1 MSLITELKRRNVFRA
16 AAFYAA
22 SAWLLV
28 QVATQVFPFFHVA
41 EWVVR
46 WIVIAAVI
54 GFPFAMGLSWFY
66 EWTPHGIQRESE
78 VEQDESI
85 TRETGKKMDR
95 WIIAIMALAIVLLL
109 ADIFVP
115 HKDEKPTVASS
126 IPDKSIAVLP
136 FVNMSADPA
145 QEYFSDGIAE
155 ELLNRLAQFSDLKV
169 AARTSAFQFKGKNL
183 DIGDIGRRLKVTH
196 VLEGSVRKA
205 GARLRI
211 TAQLIDCNSGYHLW
225 SETYDRDASDVFK
238 VQDEIAGAIADAL
251 EAKLGGPPT
260 ASTPAR
266 TANPAAYDDYLQGRA
281 FVARRRVENLD
292 KAIAAFD
299 RAIAQDPGYSAAH
312 SGRAFAAVL
321 RPLWGA
327 TDIAA
332 SLVQARSSAEKALQL
347 DPDNAEA
354 YMVRGLVAG
363 YSNDFTAAGANFDRA
378 LSLAPGNV
386 DVLNM
391 AGDFRLSAG
400 DLAGAEHAKRQA
412 MALDPLAFV
421 HPMNLSDA
429 LSAQGRDAEAIV
441 AVEQAIALGA
451 GDFGYDRLVF
461 YNARLKRFDAAQ
473 AALDKGCALDPTSVA
488 HCDMNRVQLLA
499 SKGQRSPAELKLDTI
514 AHETRKETLSLGGVK
529 PAAMMVMYLEV
540 GDIAKAM
547 QWQRTAVDVG
557 DWYLI
562 SALLSRPGGAKL
574 PEEISRDPEWLAVWS
589 DPRLKDVMTNY
600 RRNLLAWRACSKTG
614 TTCP

>member
-1 MSLITELKRRNVFRA
+1 MSLIAELQRRKVFKVGA
-16 AAFYAA
+16 AYLIVAWLAVQAA
-22 SAWLLV
+22 SIAFPTFEAPLWALRVFILVALLGFPIVLVLTWMVDLTPEGVKLDPDVSGSKRVLAGAALLV
-28 QVATQVFPFFHVA
+28 VLVLGWYFHGQPTFRKSDAATST
-41 EWVVR
+41 
-46 WIVIAAVI
+46 
-54 GFPFAMGLSWFY
+54 AMA
-66 EWTPHGIQRESE
+66 HAISE
-78 VEQDESI
+78 
-85 TRETGKKMDR
+85 
-95 WIIAIMALAIVLLL
+95 
-109 ADIFVP
+109 
-115 HKDEKPTVASS
+115 
-126 IPDKSIAVLP
+126 KSIAVLP
-136 FVNMSADPA
+136 FVNMSADPD

-183 DIGDIGRRLKVTH
+183 DIGDIGRRLKVRH

-211 TAQLIDCNSGYHLW
+211 TAQLIDSDSGYHLW

-251 EAKLGGPPT
+251 EAKLGGRPT
-260 ASTPAR
+260 ATTPVR

-312 SGRAFAAVL
+312 SGRAYALLL

-327 TDIAA
+327 ADIAA
-332 SLVQARSSAEKALQL
+332 SLMQARGSAEKALKL

-354 YMVRGLVAG
+354 YMVRGLVAQF
-363 YSNDFTAAGANFDRA
+363 SNNYTAAGANFDHA

-391 AGDFRLSAG
+391 AGDFRLGAG
-400 DLAGAEHAKRQA
+400 DLAGSEHEKRQA

-429 LSAQGRDAEAIV
+429 LSAQGHYAGAVV

-451 GDFGYDRLVF
+451 GEFGYDRLVF
-461 YNARLKRFDAAQ
+461 YNARLHRFDAAR
-473 AALDKGCALDPTSVA
+473 AAVEKGCAPDPTSAA
-488 HCDMNRVQLLA
+488 HCAQNRVLLLA
-499 SKGQRSPAELKLDTI
+499 TQGQRPQAELELDAI
-514 AHETRKETLSLGGVK
+514 ARGIRMEALTPGGLNASAIALV
-529 PAAMMVMYLEV
+529 YLEV
-540 GDIAKAM
+540 GDIAKAT
-547 QWQRTAVDVG
+547 QWQRTSVDVG
-557 DWYLI
+557 DWFPTL
-562 SALLSRPGGAKL
+562 ALLSQPGGAKL
-574 PEEISRDPEWLAVWS
+574 PEEISRDPGWLAAWS

-600 RRNLLAWRACSKTG
+600 RRNLLAWRACSRTG